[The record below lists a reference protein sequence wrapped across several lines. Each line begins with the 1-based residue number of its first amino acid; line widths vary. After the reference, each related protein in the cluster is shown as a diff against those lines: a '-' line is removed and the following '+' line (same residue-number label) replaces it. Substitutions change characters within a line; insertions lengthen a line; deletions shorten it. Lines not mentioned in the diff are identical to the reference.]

1 MPKKEKHLDNVK
13 TVFNMKKLSAIILFG
28 CLVFTSCKYDE
39 GPIISFRTYEKRISG
54 NWEIEYAAVSGTEV
68 TLPINKSIN
77 LESGYV
83 FSNSSPIVSKASGI
97 WSLNSNFTS
106 VMFYKDITLDSLYTE
121 YKILKLRNKML
132 WLKNDTYEY
141 HLKSLD

>member
-1 MPKKEKHLDNVK
+1 
-13 TVFNMKKLSAIILFG
+13 MKKLTTIILFG
-28 CLVFTSCKYDE
+28 CLAFASCKYDE
-39 GPIISFRTYEKRISG
+39 GPIISFRTYEKRTSG

-77 LESGYV
+77 LESDYD
-83 FSNSSPIVSKASGI
+83 FINNSPIVSKPSGI
-97 WSLNSNFTS
+97 WSLNSSFTS
-106 VMFYKDITLDSLYTE
+106 VMFYKNIALDTLYSE